1 MTGILE
7 CMNKTGLSVAI
18 AELIKEH
25 FALDISPE
33 LTRPEPQFG
42 DVATNVALKVA
53 GMTGKK
59 PRDVAEQLADGLRD
73 LDEII
78 EVSVA
83 GPGFINLRFSDQA
96 LIDQAELHLSEVEP
110 LKGQVVVI
118 ETNNPNPFKDLHI
131 GHAYNCIIAD
141 TVANLLE
148 AGGAQVHRV
157 SYHGDVGLHVG
168 RSIWAIMRWLDGDL
182 SKLDKVKESERPA
195 FMSERYV
202 EGAQAD
208 KEDENAHKE
217 IEAYAKES
225 FAPEGD
231 YKIVYDTCKE
241 WSFVYLMETVA
252 RLGSK
257 PVEKRYLESQAD
269 AVGVKTVRE
278 NIGEVFAESD
288 GAVVFAGE
296 AFDLHTRVFI
306 ASRGTGLYEARDL
319 GLMQLK
325 NEDFHPAKS
334 YIVTAEEQKE
344 YFKVVIKAAELAL
357 PELNGVTQNISTG
370 TVKLSTGKMSSRTGE
385 ILNIEWL
392 FGQLRNGMKERD
404 GLGNDQDTIVGAL
417 RYAMLKVRIG
427 SDVVFDVDASLSLQG
442 KSGPYLQ
449 YAHAR
454 ACSIKAKSTKVAIDS
469 VDATFDASERAL
481 VVKLSEYSEVTARAV
496 EDLMP
501 HHVCTYLYELAQAF
515 NRFYESSRIID
526 DPRETTRLLLVDRY
540 QQTLAHGLGLLGITA
555 PEHL

>member
-1 MTGILE
+1 
-7 CMNKTGLSVAI
+7 MNESIIVALHDIIQKRYDIDSPVELS
-18 AELIKEH
+18 
-25 FALDISPE
+25 
-33 LTRPEPQFG
+33 RPDSQFG
-42 DVATNVALKVA
+42 DLSTNVALKLA
-53 GMTGKK
+53 AQLKRK
-59 PRDVAEQLADGLRD
+59 PREVAEELTESLGAL
-73 LDEII
+73 EEVS

-83 GPGFINLRFSDQA
+83 GPGFINLKLSDQA
-96 LIDQAELHLSEVEP
+96 LIELCEMSQVSSVLR
-110 LKGQVVVI
+110 GQVIVT

-141 TVANLLE
+141 TIANLQE
-148 AGGAQVHRV
+148 VGGAQVHRV

-168 RSIWAIMRWLDGDL
+168 RSMWAILKWCDGDI
-182 SKLDKVKESERPA
+182 SKLDTVPEADRSR

-202 EGAQAD
+202 EGAIAD
-208 KEDENAHKE
+208 KEDEDAKAQ
-217 IEAYAKES
+217 IEAYAKQS

-231 YKIVYDTCKE
+231 YKTVYEKCKQ
-241 WSFVYLMETVA
+241 WSFDYLTATVA

-257 PVEKRYLESQAD
+257 PVEKRYLESAAD
-269 AVGVKTVRE
+269 SVGVKTVRE
-278 NIGEVFAESD
+278 HIGEVFAESN

-296 AFDLHTRVFI
+296 AFGLHTRVFI

-392 FGQLRNGMKERD
+392 FEQLQRALADRGGSSD
-404 GLGNDQDTIVGAL
+404 DSATLIGAL
-417 RYAMLKVRIG
+417 RYAMLRVRIG
-427 SDVVFDVDASLSLQG
+427 SDVIFDVNASLSLEG
-442 KSGPYLQ
+442 NSGPYLQ

-454 ACSIKAKSTKVAIDS
+454 ARSILAKTDS
-469 VDATFDASERAL
+469 QPDRGDASFDEWERGL
-481 VVKLSEYSEVTARAV
+481 LVKLTEYNEVLATAVR
-496 EDLMP
+496 ELLP
-501 HHVCTYLYELAQAF
+501 HMVATYLYELAQEF
-515 NRFYESSRIID
+515 NRFYEHSRVIGD
-526 DPRETTRLLLVDRY
+526 ERETVRLWLVTRYAD
-540 QQTLAHGLGLLGITA
+540 TLRAGLTVLGIPA
-555 PEHL
+555 PEKL

>member
-1 MTGILE
+1 
-7 CMNKTGLSVAI
+7 MNKAELSTTI
-18 AELIKEH
+18 AEVIKER
-25 FALDISPE
+25 FALDIVPE
-33 LTRPEPQFG
+33 LSRPEPQFG
-42 DVATNVALKVA
+42 DVATSVALKVA
-53 GMTGKK
+53 GVTGKK
-59 PRDVAEQLADGLRD
+59 PRDVAEQLATQLREIDD
-73 LDEII
+73 LI

-83 GPGFINLRFSDQA
+83 GPGFINLRFTDRA
-96 LIDQAELHLSEVEP
+96 LIEQSKLSVVETEL
-110 LKGQVVVI
+110 LKGQVIVI

-141 TVANLLE
+141 TIANLLE
-148 AGGAQVHRV
+148 FGGAQVHRV

-168 RSIWAIMRWLDGDL
+168 RSMWAILRWLDGDL
-182 SKLDKVKESERPA
+182 SKLDAVKESERPA
-195 FMSERYV
+195 FMSERYI

-208 KEDENAHKE
+208 KDDPKSHEE
-217 IEAYAKES
+217 IEAYAKQS

-231 YKIVYDTCKE
+231 YKVVYDTCKE
-241 WSFVYLMETVA
+241 WSFAYLTETVA

-269 AVGVKTVRE
+269 AVGVMAVRE
-278 NIGEVFAESD
+278 SIGEVFAESD

-296 AFDLHTRVFI
+296 AFGLHTRVFI

-392 FGQLRNGMKERD
+392 FDQLRSAMKERD
-404 GLGNDQDTIVGAL
+404 GSGHDQETVVGAL

-427 SDVVFDVDASLSLQG
+427 SDVIFDVDASLSLQG

-454 ACSIKAKSTKVAIDS
+454 ACSIKAKSTKAANEPAETTLDE
-469 VDATFDASERAL
+469 SERAL
-481 VVKLSEYSEVTARAV
+481 AVKLSEYTEVTARAV

-526 DPRETTRLLLVDRY
+526 DPRESTRLLLVDRY

>member
-1 MTGILE
+1 
-7 CMNKTGLSVAI
+7 MNKAELSTTI
-18 AELIKEH
+18 AELIKEL
-25 FALDISPE
+25 FAIDIVPE
-33 LTRPEPQFG
+33 LSRPEPQFG

-59 PRDVAEQLADGLRD
+59 PRDVAEQLAAQLRELDD
-73 LDEII
+73 LI

-96 LIDQAELHLSEVEP
+96 LIDQAKLSVTGLDS

-148 AGGAQVHRV
+148 LGGAQVHRV

-168 RSIWAIMRWLDGDL
+168 RSMWAILRWLDGDL
-182 SKLDKVKESERPA
+182 SKLETVKAPERSA

-202 EGAQAD
+202 EGALAD
-208 KEDENAHKE
+208 KEDKKAHEE
-217 IEAYAKES
+217 IEAYAKQS

-231 YKIVYDTCKE
+231 YKVVYDTCKE

-278 NIGEVFAESD
+278 NIGEVFAESN

-296 AFDLHTRVFI
+296 VFGLHTRVFI

-357 PELNGVTQNISTG
+357 PDFNGVTQNISTG

-392 FGQLRNGMKERD
+392 FDQLQNSMKERD
-404 GLGNDQDTIVGAL
+404 GSGHDKETVVGAL
-417 RYAMLKVRIG
+417 RYAMLRVRIG

-442 KSGPYLQ
+442 KSGPYIQ

-454 ACSIKAKSTKVAIDS
+454 ACSIKVKSQVAAIDPS
-469 VDATFDASERAL
+469 EATFDESERAL
-481 VVKLSEYSEVTARAV
+481 AVKMSEYSEVTTRAM

-501 HHVCTYLYELAQAF
+501 HHICTYLYELAQAF

-526 DPRETTRLLLVDRY
+526 DPREATRLLLVDRY
-540 QQTLAHGLGLLGITA
+540 QKTLAHGLGLLGIAA

>member
-1 MTGILE
+1 
-7 CMNKTGLSVAI
+7 MNETII
-18 AELIKEH
+18 AALHSIISERYE
-25 FALDISPE
+25 LDIIPE
-33 LTRPEPQFG
+33 LTRPDSQFG
-42 DVATNVALKVA
+42 DMSTNVALRLA
-53 GMTGKK
+53 GQLKRQ
-59 PRDVAEQLADGLRD
+59 PSEIAEELAESLRAH
-73 LDEII
+73 DEISS
-78 EVSVA
+78 VDVA
-83 GPGFINLRFSDQA
+83 GPGFINLKLSDRS
-96 LIDQAELHLSEVEP
+96 LIELAENREVIDP
-110 LKGQVVVI
+110 NLRGKVIVI

-131 GHAYNCIIAD
+131 GHAYNCIVAD
-141 TVANLLE
+141 TIANLLE

-168 RSIWAIMRWLDGDL
+168 RSMWAILKWLDGDV
-182 SKLDKVKESERPA
+182 SKLDTVPEAERPG
-195 FMSERYV
+195 FMSQRYV

-208 KEDENAHKE
+208 KEDPAAHE
-217 IEAYAKES
+217 LIEQYARES

-231 YKIVYDTCKE
+231 YKTVYETCKE
-241 WSFVYLMETVA
+241 WSFDYLMATVA

-278 NIGEVFAESD
+278 HIGEIFAESN

-296 AFDLHTRVFI
+296 AFGLHTRVFI

-392 FGQLRNGMKERD
+392 FEQLQSALKERGGSEHD
-404 GLGNDQDTIVGAL
+404 SETVIGAL
-417 RYAMLKVRIG
+417 RYAMLRVRVG
-427 SDVVFDVDASLSLQG
+427 SDVIFDVAASLSLQG
-442 KSGPYLQ
+442 NSGPYLQ

-454 ACSIKAKSTKVAIDS
+454 AKSIIAKAGSTPSMPDS
-469 VDATFDASERAL
+469 FDEFERNL
-481 VVKLSEYSEVTARAV
+481 LVKLTEYNEVVRASIN
-496 EDLMP
+496 DLLP
-501 HHVCTYLYELAQAF
+501 HQIATYLYELAQEF
-515 NRFYESSRIID
+515 NRFYEHSRVIGD
-526 DPRETTRLLLVDRY
+526 EREAGRLWLVSCYAD
-540 QQTLAHGLGLLGITA
+540 TLKAGLTVLGIPA
-555 PEHL
+555 PEKL